1 MKNEKLQRKQ
11 YVAKSIDID
20 EDERSLTAIINT
32 DTVDRDGEV
41 LLPKGANLENFMK
54 NPVVLWAHD
63 YYDTPIARALW
74 IKKGRGRI
82 TAKAKFAD
90 TDKAEEVYQL
100 YKGGFLNAFSV
111 GFDPGSP
118 REPKPEEI
126 KANPD
131 WANARRIY
139 ETWELLEF
147 SAVPVPAN
155 PDALV
160 IAVKSKDLNLS
171 KQTRGEL
178 GIEEEDIVY
187 FADGPYVKVS
197 KEAEVETQALIEVDP
212 YIATDAFIQ
221 TGPDPNILI
230 AEAVKKVKGKMF

>member
-1 MKNEKLQRKQ
+1 MSELMRKQ

-20 EDERSLTAIINT
+20 DDERSLTAIIST

-41 LLPKGANLENFMK
+41 LLPKGAILDNFMK

-90 TDKAEEVYQL
+90 TDKAEEIYQL

-111 GFDPGSP
+111 GFDPREY

-126 KANPD
+126 KKKPD

-147 SAVPVPAN
+147 SGVPVPAN
-155 PDALV
+155 PEALAL
-160 IAVKSKDLNLS
+160 AVKTKELSLS
-171 KQTRGEL
+171 KQTCGEL
-178 GIEEEDIVY
+178 GIDEEDVVY
-187 FADGPYVKVS
+187 FADGPYVKT
-197 KEAEVETQALIEVDP
+197 ATAGPETEELIQVDP
-212 YIATDAFIQ
+212 YIVTDAFIR
-221 TGPDPNILI
+221 TGPDPNSIM
-230 AEAVKKVKGKMF
+230 AEVAKKVRGRMF